1 MIFIMTAATAAADLD
16 LSSPV
21 RTIYAG
27 TAESVGIAAAR
38 ARARSAIAAMMAFV
52 LFLFED

>member
-27 TAESVGIAAAR
+27 TAESACTATAMPPVLP
-38 ARARSAIAAMMAFV
+38 AIAAMMAFV